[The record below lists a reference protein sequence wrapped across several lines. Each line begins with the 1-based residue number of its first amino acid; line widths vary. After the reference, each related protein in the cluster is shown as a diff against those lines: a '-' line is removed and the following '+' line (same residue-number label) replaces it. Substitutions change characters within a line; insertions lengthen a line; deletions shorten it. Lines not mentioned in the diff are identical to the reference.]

1 VLRVTGRAQV
11 LAQQQGI
18 TNWNVSLSHT
28 DSVAV
33 AVVAAA

>member
-1 VLRVTGRAQV
+1 

-18 TNWNVSLSHT
+18 TNWHVSLSHT